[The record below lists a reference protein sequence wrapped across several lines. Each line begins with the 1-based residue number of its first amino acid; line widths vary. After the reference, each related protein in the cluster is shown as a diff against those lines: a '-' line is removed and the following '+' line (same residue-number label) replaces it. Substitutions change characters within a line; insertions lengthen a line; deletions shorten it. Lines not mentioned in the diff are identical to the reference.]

1 MKIDNLEY
9 RKALGKFVTGVAIVT
24 TCEIDGTPRGFT
36 ANSFTSVSLDP
47 PLILICIGDFNE
59 SLELFKNSKHFSVNI
74 LSENQMDISNL
85 FASPSSRKFENTK
98 WTKGDLGSPIIKG
111 ALAWFECKNH
121 DQISS
126 GDHIILIGNVKSFKE
141 NSGLPLGYYSG
152 NYITLNNEKSLVSA
166 IEKNTKT
173 ILGLIIE
180 KSNSILFYED
190 NKSNELS
197 LPSIGSQGE
206 QSNTSNLIEK
216 FSGLGFKVKLDFV
229 YSVYEDKSLNA
240 VCIYYRCKDNAKPP
254 KAYKYIKFE
263 DIEWKKIKDKALI
276 IMLKRY
282 IEEANHGNFA
292 IYMGDEKSGL
302 TQTLK

>member
-121 DQISS
+121 DQIRS
-126 GDHIILIGNVKSFKE
+126 GDNIILI
-141 NSGLPLGYYSG
+141 
-152 NYITLNNEKSLVSA
+152 
-166 IEKNTKT
+166 
-173 ILGLIIE
+173 
-180 KSNSILFYED
+180 
-190 NKSNELS
+190 
-197 LPSIGSQGE
+197 
-206 QSNTSNLIEK
+206 
-216 FSGLGFKVKLDFV
+216 
-229 YSVYEDKSLNA
+229 
-240 VCIYYRCKDNAKPP
+240 
-254 KAYKYIKFE
+254 
-263 DIEWKKIKDKALI
+263 
-276 IMLKRY
+276 
-282 IEEANHGNFA
+282 
-292 IYMGDEKSGL
+292 
-302 TQTLK
+302 

>member
-9 RKALGKFVTGVAIVT
+9 RKALGQFVTGVTIVT

-59 SLELFKNSKHFSVNI
+59 SSELFKKSKHFAVNI
-74 LSENQMDISNL
+74 LNENQMDISNL
-85 FASPSSRKFENTK
+85 FSSPTSKRFEKTQ
-98 WTKGDLGSPIIKG
+98 WIKGDLGSPIIKG
-111 ALAWFECKNH
+111 SLAWFDCKNH
-121 DQISS
+121 DQIRS
-126 GDHIILIGNVKSFKE
+126 GDHIILIGNVKSFKKK
-141 NSGLPLGYYSG
+141 SGRPLGYYSG
-152 NYITLNNEKSLVSA
+152 NYISLNNEKSLVSA

-180 KSNSILFYED
+180 KSDSILFYED
-190 NKSNELS
+190 NKTNELF

-206 QSNTSNLIEK
+206 QSNTSNLIKK

-229 YSVYEDKSLNA
+229 YSVYEDKNLNA

>member
-9 RKALGKFVTGVAIVT
+9 RKALGQFVTGVTIVT

-59 SLELFKNSKHFSVNI
+59 SSELFKKSKHFAVNI
-74 LSENQMDISNL
+74 LNENQMDISNL
-85 FASPSSRKFENTK
+85 FSSPTSKRFEKTQ
-98 WTKGDLGSPIIKG
+98 WIKGDLGSPIIKG
-111 ALAWFECKNH
+111 SLAWFECKNH
-121 DQISS
+121 DQIRS
-126 GDHIILIGNVKSFKE
+126 GDHIILIGNVKSFKKK
-141 NSGLPLGYYSG
+141 SGRPLGYYNG
-152 NYITLNNEKSLVSA
+152 NYISLNNEQSLVNA

-180 KSNSILFYED
+180 KSDSILFYED
-190 NKSNELS
+190 NKTNELF

-206 QSNTSNLIEK
+206 QSNTSNLIKK

-229 YSVYEDKSLNA
+229 YSVYEDKNLNA

-254 KAYKYIKFE
+254 KAYRYIKFE